1 MHDNPSQARV
11 EFDPGADPVE
21 AFLRWFDAARGVEE
35 MPEAAALATATRD
48 GVPSARMVL
57 WRGIVRDG
65 FAFYTNYESRKAR
78 DLDANPRA
86 SLLFHFVKSGRQ
98 VRVEGSVDRLT
109 RGESEAYFA
118 TRPRESQLGAWASPQ
133 SSILATRATLDAAVA
148 AASTRF
154 EGRDVECPPNWG
166 GYRLVPEWIEL
177 WQQGDARLHDRMLYT
192 RVGATWKRQL
202 LAP

>member
-1 MHDNPSQARV
+1 
-11 EFDPGADPVE
+11 
-21 AFLRWFDAARGVEE
+21 
-35 MPEAAALATATRD
+35 
-48 GVPSARMVL
+48 
-57 WRGIVRDG
+57 
-65 FAFYTNYESRKAR
+65 
-78 DLDANPRA
+78 
-86 SLLFHFVKSGRQ
+86 

>member
-1 MHDNPSQARV
+1 VHDNPSQARV

-21 AFLRWFDAARGVEE
+21 AFLRWFDAARGIEE

-78 DLDANPRA
+78 DLDTNPRA
-86 SLLFHFVKSGRQ
+86 SLLFHFVKCGRQ
-98 VRVEGSVDRLT
+98 VRVEGNVDRLT
-109 RGESEAYFA
+109 RAESEAYFA

-133 SSILATRATLDAAVA
+133 SRVLASRATLDAAVA
-148 AASTRF
+148 AASARF
-154 EGRDVECPPNWG
+154 EGRDVECPPHWG
-166 GYRLVPEWIEL
+166 GYRLVPESIEL

>member
-1 MHDNPSQARV
+1 VDDNPSQTRV

-78 DLDANPRA
+78 DLDTNPRA

-98 VRVEGSVDRLT
+98 VRVEGRVDRLT
-109 RGESEAYFA
+109 RAESEAYFA
-118 TRPRESQLGAWASPQ
+118 TRPRESQVGAWASPQ
-133 SSILATRATLDAAVA
+133 SSILASRATLDAAVA
-148 AASTRF
+148 IASARF

-166 GYRLVPEWIEL
+166 GYRLVPESIEL